1 MYIPDLGGATDVE
14 VIELSVA
21 VGDTVSEGDSLIV
34 LETDKASMEIPADQD
49 GTITVMHVTL
59 GDSCNQG
66 DPLLDLTTVKPIDDQ
81 SDISPEATSTLAPE
95 PTVAEPV
102 AVSNEGQAPTAKNEP
117 KTVRVPELGGLSNVE
132 VIEVAV
138 QIGAELLAGD
148 VILVL
153 ETDKASME
161 IPSPCV
167 GQITELLVQEG
178 AQINEGDPI
187 AIMNV
192 AEMGVL
198 ESPEQQTQPMPKQ
211 SLKQQAQAMSQA
223 SVQPALTTKT
233 AQAHADHG
241 TLKSVYAGPAVRMLA
256 RKLGVDL
263 TQVVG
268 SGPKNRL
275 LKEDIHDF
283 VKQRLNQ
290 PQSNAIESLPI
301 IDFSQFG
308 PIERVKM
315 SKIHRLTA
323 RNMTR
328 SWLNVP
334 HVTQFDHA
342 DITDLEAFRKDMKS
356 EAEQRS
362 VRLTLLPFILKACA
376 QALRQYPQFNMSLD
390 SDDEHLVYKHYVHI
404 GVAVDTRAGLVV
416 PVLQNVD
423 QKTIWQLA
431 DEVTAVV
438 QKAQDEKLVP
448 KDMQGGCFTISSLGS
463 IGGSA
468 FTPIVNTPEV
478 AILGISKA
486 EIQPRWDGSV
496 FQPRLMMPLSLSY
509 DHRAVNGADSARF
522 TTYLAQVL
530 ADIRHLLMG

>member
-1 MYIPDLGGATDVE
+1 
-14 VIELSVA
+14 
-21 VGDTVSEGDSLIV
+21 
-34 LETDKASMEIPADQD
+34 
-49 GTITVMHVTL
+49 
-59 GDSCNQG
+59 
-66 DPLLDLTTVKPIDDQ
+66 
-81 SDISPEATSTLAPE
+81 
-95 PTVAEPV
+95 
-102 AVSNEGQAPTAKNEP
+102 
-117 KTVRVPELGGLSNVE
+117 
-132 VIEVAV
+132 
-138 QIGAELLAGD
+138 
-148 VILVL
+148 
-153 ETDKASME
+153 
-161 IPSPCV
+161 
-167 GQITELLVQEG
+167 
-178 AQINEGDPI
+178 
-187 AIMNV
+187 
-192 AEMGVL
+192 
-198 ESPEQQTQPMPKQ
+198 
-211 SLKQQAQAMSQA
+211 
-223 SVQPALTTKT
+223 
-233 AQAHADHG
+233 
-241 TLKSVYAGPAVRMLA
+241 MLA
-256 RKLGVDL
+256 RKLGIDL

-290 PQSNAIESLPI
+290 PQSHAIESLPL

-315 SKIHRLTA
+315 RKIHRLTA

-356 EAEQRS
+356 EAEKRG
-362 VRLTLLPFILKACA
+362 VRLTLLPFMLKACA

-390 SDDEHLVYKHYVHI
+390 ADDEHLVYKHYVHI
-404 GVAVDTRAGLVV
+404 GVAVDTKSGLVV

-438 QKAQDEKLVP
+438 QKAQNEKLVP

-486 EIQPRWDGSV
+486 EIQPRWDGSI
-496 FQPRLMMPLSLSY
+496 FQPRLIMPLSLSY

>member
-1 MYIPDLGGATDVE
+1 MTDKTMYIPDLGGATDVE

-49 GTITVMHVTL
+49 GTITVMHLAL
-59 GDSCNQG
+59 GDSCSQG
-66 DPLLDLTTVKPIDDQ
+66 DPLLDFTTVKPMDDQ
-81 SDISPEATSTLAPE
+81 SDTSPKAISTLAPE
-95 PTVAEPV
+95 TIVA
-102 AVSNEGQAPTAKNEP
+102 SNEDQALTAKNES
-117 KTVRVPELGGLSNVE
+117 KTVRVPELGGVSNVE

-148 VILVL
+148 VIVVL

-161 IPSPCV
+161 IPSPYA

-178 AQINEGDPI
+178 IQINEGDAI

-192 AEMGVL
+192 AETGGV
-198 ESPEQQTQPMPKQ
+198 EPPEQQAQPMPQ
-211 SLKQQAQAMSQA
+211 ESLKQQGQVISQA
-223 SVQPALTTKT
+223 PVQTALTAKT
-233 AQAHADHG
+233 TRTHADHG
-241 TLKSVYAGPAVRMLA
+241 TLKSVHAGPAVRMLA

-283 VKQRLNQ
+283 VKHRLNQ
-290 PQSNAIESLPI
+290 PQSNAIESLPL

-315 SKIHRLTA
+315 RKIHRLTA

-356 EAEQRS
+356 EAEKRG
-362 VRLTLLPFILKACA
+362 VRLTLLPFMLKACA

-390 SDDEHLVYKHYVHI
+390 ADDEHLVYKHYVHI
-404 GVAVDTRAGLVV
+404 GVAVDTKSGLVV

-431 DEVTAVV
+431 DEVIAVV
-438 QKAQDEKLVP
+438 QKAQNEKLVP

-486 EIQPRWDGSV
+486 EIQPRWDGSI
-496 FQPRLMMPLSLSY
+496 FQPRLIMPLSLSY